1 MVSYYDYIDSGNYL
15 PGDVYRAQVS
25 RYRTP
30 MDQADALQTLRMNQ
44 MDFDLDDNTNKGFMR
59 GEAFGTFAAL
69 SNNPNA
75 LFASKVGQTLPKG
88 LMNNTIPGFNF
99 GGFLGV

>member
-1 MVSYYDYIDSGNYL
+1 MASYYDYIDSGDYL

-30 MDQADALQTLRMNQ
+30 MTRADALEQLRMNQ
-44 MDFDLDDNTNKGFMR
+44 MDFDLDDKQGFMS
-59 GEAFGTFAAL
+59 GELFSTFAAL
-69 SNNPNA
+69 NNNPNA
-75 LFASKVGQTLPKG
+75 LFAAKVGQTFPKG
-88 LMNNTIPGFNF
+88 LTNNRIPGFNL

>member
-1 MVSYYDYIDSGNYL
+1 MASYYDYIDSGNYL

-44 MDFDLDDNTNKGFMR
+44 MDFDLDDNTNTGFMR

-88 LMNNTIPGFNF
+88 LMNNTYSRF
-99 GGFLGV
+99 

>member
-1 MVSYYDYIDSGNYL
+1 MSSYYDYIDSGDYL

-30 MDQADALQTLRMNQ
+30 MDRSDALQQLQMNQ
-44 MDFDLDDNTNKGFMR
+44 MDFDLDDKQGFMS
-59 GEAFGTFAAL
+59 GESFATFAAL
-69 SNNPNA
+69 NNNPNA
-75 LFASKVGQTLPKG
+75 LFAAKVGQTFPKG
-88 LMNNTIPGFNF
+88 LMNNRIPGFNF

>member
-1 MVSYYDYIDSGNYL
+1 MLCFDDYIDSGNYL

-30 MDQADALQTLRMNQ
+30 MDRSDALQQLQMNQ

-75 LFASKVGQTLPKG
+75 LFAAKVGQTVKG
-88 LMNNTIPGFNF
+88 LMNNNIPGFNF

>member
-1 MVSYYDYIDSGNYL
+1 MASFYDYIDSGDYL
-15 PGDVYRAQVS
+15 PGDVYRSQVS

-30 MDQADALQTLRMNQ
+30 MDRAEALQLIRMNQ
-44 MDFDLDDNTNKGFMR
+44 MDFDLDDKQGFMS
-59 GEAFGTFAAL
+59 GPSFATFATL

-75 LFASKVGQTLPKG
+75 LFTAKAGPNLPKG
-88 LMNNTIPGFNF
+88 LMNNRIPGFNF

>member
-1 MVSYYDYIDSGNYL
+1 MASYYDYIDSGEYL

-25 RYRTP
+25 SYRTP
-30 MDQADALQTLRMNQ
+30 MDRSDALQQLRMNQ
-44 MDFDLDDNTNKGFMR
+44 MDFDIDDKQDFMS
-59 GEAFGTFAAL
+59 GQSFANFAAL

-75 LFASKVGQTLPKG
+75 LFTAKVGQNLPKG
-88 LMNNTIPGFNF
+88 LMNNRIPGFNF